1 MGQTRYWG
9 WVVFVLTSKVI
20 FWFVASE
27 EFKFKI
33 ETAFR
38 ILLQHQRKV
47 KIPSHFRHGTK
58 PAGTVTFGS
67 QDVAFSQS
75 VRF

>member
-1 MGQTRYWG
+1 MGQTRHCG
-9 WVVFVLTSKVI
+9 WVLVVLTSKVI

-38 ILLQHQRKV
+38 ILLHHQRKV
-47 KIPSHFRHGTK
+47 KIPSYFSHGTK
-58 PAGTVTFGS
+58 PAGAVTFGS

-75 VRF
+75 VRL